1 MTWHVFSS
9 HPKTE
14 YATAQAIRDLGLGLT
29 AYVPTEIV
37 ERTRGHKATV
47 IRQPALR
54 GYVFV
59 ECDGARDDLS
69 KISALEGFC
78 SWIWATL
85 PDGTRKP
92 ATVPSSGLAEVFMA
106 ELFGEFD
113 MRPNKGGVWR
123 PKAGERGKVSKWGR
137 AFIGH
142 LLVVGIYETSMR
154 LPSGRKVKVRTEELE
169 AA

>member
-1 MTWHVFSS
+1 MTWHVFST
-9 HPKTE
+9 HPNTE
-14 YATAQAIRDLGLGLT
+14 YATAQAIRDLGLT

-59 ECDGARDDLS
+59 ECDGARDWS
-69 KISALEGFC
+69 RISPLEGFG

-85 PDGTRKP
+85 PDGSRKP
-92 ATVPSSGLAEVFMA
+92 ATVAANALQGVLLA
-106 ELFGEFD
+106 ELFGDLDF
-113 MRPNKGGVWR
+113 RPNKGGVWR
-123 PKAGERGKVSKWGR
+123 PKAGEKAKVSKWGR

>member
-1 MTWHVFSS
+1 MTWHVFST
-9 HPKTE
+9 HPNTE
-14 YATAQAIRDLGLGLT
+14 YATAQAIRDLGLT
-29 AYVPTEIV
+29 AYVPTETV
-37 ERTRGHKATV
+37 ERTRGRNKTTT

-59 ECDGARDDLS
+59 ECDGARDWS
-69 KISALEGFC
+69 RISPLEGFG

-85 PDGTRKP
+85 PDGSRKP
-92 ATVPSSGLAEVFMA
+92 ATVPSSGLVEVFMA

-113 MRPNKGGVWR
+113 QRPNKGGVWR
-123 PKAGERGKVSKWGR
+123 PKAGEKAKVSKWGR

>member
-1 MTWHVFSS
+1 MTWHVFST
-9 HPKTE
+9 HPNTE
-14 YATAQAIRDLGLGLT
+14 YATAQAIRDLGLT
-29 AYVPTEIV
+29 AYVPTETI
-37 ERTRGHKATV
+37 ERTRGHKATT

-59 ECDGARDDLS
+59 ECDRDDWS
-69 KISALEGFC
+69 RISPLEGFC

-113 MRPNKGGVWR
+113 QRPNKGGVWR
-123 PKAGERGKVSKWGR
+123 PKAGEKAKVSKWGR
-137 AFIGH
+137 DFIGH

>member
-1 MTWHVFSS
+1 MTWHVFST
-9 HPKTE
+9 HPNTE
-14 YATAQAIRDLGLGLT
+14 YATAQAIRDDLHLT
-29 AYVPTEIV
+29 AYVPTETV
-37 ERTRGHKATV
+37 QRTRGHKATV

-59 ECDGARDDLS
+59 ECDRNDWS
-69 KISALEGFC
+69 RISPLEGFC

-113 MRPNKGGVWR
+113 QRPNKGGIWR
-123 PKAGERGKVSKWGR
+123 PKAGEKAKVSKWGR
-137 AFIGH
+137 DFIGH